1 MYGDS
6 AHQFA
11 VKQFDIPTW
20 RSYLSI
26 SLFFCMGR
34 GYCMAADKLKW
45 ISIMIVPEDGAGVKN
60 WRISTRRYAK
70 LKAGLWVVLFLLLAG
85 FASSVALVYTIF
97 QVNKYQSANEELIEA
112 TSKVE
117 IIAGRLAE
125 YERQERKIREILGED
140 LSLPAPMTVER
151 YGRSR
156 TAAREGGTVSFDEL
170 DDAVSREVSRLR
182 RIPNIWP
189 VDVWQITKEF
199 AYSGNPRS
207 DHLGI
212 DILSWGKSLVV
223 ATADGKVTFANP
235 SRALG
240 LKLIIDHENGWVTEY
255 GHNQVLYVKYGDKVK
270 KGQTIAVFGG
280 VDDSGSGPHLHYG
293 MYYNK
298 KPVDPLIY
306 IKPKLTVAKKND

>member
-1 MYGDS
+1 
-6 AHQFA
+6 
-11 VKQFDIPTW
+11 
-20 RSYLSI
+20 
-26 SLFFCMGR
+26 
-34 GYCMAADKLKW
+34 MAADKVKW
-45 ISIMIVPEDGAGVKN
+45 ISIMIVPEDGAGVRN
-60 WRISTRRYAK
+60 WRISTSRYAK
-70 LKAGLWVVLFLLLAG
+70 LKVGLWVVVFLLFAG
-85 FASSVALVYTIF
+85 FLSSVVLVYTIF
-97 QVNKYQSANEELIEA
+97 QVNKYKSANEELIEA

-125 YERQERKIREILGED
+125 YERRERKFREILGED

-156 TAAREGGTVSFDEL
+156 EIAREGGSVGFEEL
-170 DDAVSREVSRLR
+170 DEAVSREVSRLR

-199 AYSGNPRS
+199 SYSGNSRN

-235 SRALG
+235 TKDLG
-240 LKLIIDHENGWVTEY
+240 LKIMIDHENGWVTEY
-255 GHNQVLYVKYGDKVK
+255 GHNKVLYVKYGDRVK

-280 VDDSGSGPHLHYG
+280 TDDSGSGPHLHYG
-293 MYYNK
+293 MYYNR

-306 IKPKLTVAKKND
+306 LKPKFTVAKKND